1 MFADI
6 VSSTEL
12 AAKLGRER
20 WTDLLES
27 YYAIVRKQLT
37 VFRGHEIK
45 TLGDGVLATFDG
57 PRARSAR
64 SARKSKASESDVRI
78 GLRTSECELL
88 EKTSA

>member
-1 MFADI
+1 MDRSAG
-6 VSSTEL
+6 EL
-12 AAKLGRER
+12 LCNRAK
-20 WTDLLES
+20 T
-27 YYAIVRKQLT
+27 KLT

-45 TLGDGVLATFDG
+45 ALGDGVLATFDG
-57 PRARSAR
+57 PRAR